1 LWENCRRN
9 RGLWVNVKCL
19 NREEF
24 VMVGWIGPAGSR
36 SCLGSLLLAYCDSEG
51 RLAYARRAGIGIA
64 WTDQNR

>member
-1 LWENCRRN
+1 
-9 RGLWVNVKCL
+9 
-19 NREEF
+19 
-24 VMVGWIGPAGSR
+24 MVGWIGPAGSR